1 MQKDAPNHDD
11 EDFKCL
17 STSAMVLVHN
27 SLSINGD
34 YLGKVPYDIYN

>member
-1 MQKDAPNHDD
+1 MHQIMTTGISNV
-11 EDFKCL
+11 F